1 VGFLYFFI
9 DFNWWSRNINL
20 ALKSNELL
28 TKGDT
33 VIYIIADDLT
43 GANDTGVQFSK
54 QGYNTQVVIMSET
67 GESQTLPSK
76 DTDVF
81 VIDTETRET
90 DAATARERIKR
101 ILERL
106 SVHAE
111 DIVYKKVDSTLRGNI
126 GAELDEC
133 MNALEKDICI
143 FAPSFPSNKRISVE
157 GYLIVQDQLL
167 GLSEYYSGN
176 LGPEEA
182 SFIPAL
188 LRPHTNFPIA
198 RIDLEEVIKGSG
210 AILEKLQKLYQTGQK
225 IIVVDAINGE
235 QLQNILKSSFKFEGS
250 VLYSGS
256 AGLANALSEIYGAK
270 RHSRINADQSRE
282 PVLIV
287 NGSRR
292 TINQRQRDYLKTKI
306 DFVEI
311 SIDVDKIFTEK
322 KKYLG
327 QYVTDSILAVQES
340 CHIVIYPE
348 PLYLDKQVSENM
360 LLKYELDFREM
371 ELAIRDFLGELVAN
385 IMGNTPVANMILTGG
400 DTAIGVCSALQIYSL
415 NIVDELLPGIPLSV
429 GRFKGGIDLNIITK
443 AGGFGEEDTL
453 HVLIE
458 KLTQLGEKYEKDI
471 EIVNRH

>member
-1 VGFLYFFI
+1 M
-9 DFNWWSRNINL
+9 
-20 ALKSNELL
+20 
-28 TKGDT
+28 
-33 VIYIIADDLT
+33 IYIIADDLT

-67 GESQTLPSK
+67 GKSQTLPSK

-90 DAATARERIKR
+90 DTATARERMKR

-106 SVHAE
+106 SVHDE

-133 MNALEKDICI
+133 MNALEKDTCI
-143 FAPSFPSNKRISVE
+143 FAPSFPPNKRITVE

-167 GLSEYYSGN
+167 GLSEYYDGD
-176 LGPEEA
+176 LEPEEA

-188 LRPHTNFPIA
+188 LKPHTNLSIA
-198 RIDLEEVIKGSG
+198 RIDLKEVIQGSDT
-210 AILEKLQKLYQTGQK
+210 ILEKLQGLYQAGQK

-235 QLQNILKSSFKFEGS
+235 QLQNILKSSFEFEGS

-256 AGLANALSEIYGAK
+256 AGLANALSEMYGGK
-270 RHSRINADQSRE
+270 RHSTMNTSQSRK

-322 KKYLG
+322 KKYLEHC
-327 QYVTDSILAVQES
+327 VTDSTLAVQER

-348 PLYLDKQVSENM
+348 PLYLDKQVIENM
-360 LLKYELDFREM
+360 LLKHELDFREM
-371 ELAIRDFLGELVAN
+371 ELAIRGFLGELVAN
-385 IMGNTPVANMILTGG
+385 IMENTPVANMILTGG
-400 DTAIGVCSALQIYSL
+400 DTAIGVCSALQVYNL

-429 GRFKGGIDLNIITK
+429 GHYNRMPLNIVTK
-443 AGGFGEEDTL
+443 AGGFGEENTL
-453 HVLIE
+453 YTLID
-458 KLTQLGEKYEKDI
+458 KLVPAQALQLAESAKAGK
-471 EIVNRH
+471 IVFKI